1 MRLVSFSPDGEQML
15 RSGIETAAGIAD
27 TRQVAEL
34 AGFREH
40 DRIAL
45 TSTRA
50 ALALDRERLATLG
63 QTAESLTSELR
74 ERGAFHDRD
83 RVHLGPPIP
92 DPQKIICLG
101 LNYRDHAREAGLATP
116 SAPMFFAK
124 WANSLAGPTDPIVPP
139 RKTKQVDYEAEL
151 AVVIGDR
158 VYDVDADRALDHV
171 VGVMVL
177 NDVSARDLQL
187 ADNLWTGGKA
197 IDTFAPCGPALV
209 TLDEIDDIQGL
220 PVRTRVNGQTVQDG
234 NTADMIFGVAETIAF
249 LSQIMTLEP
258 GDIIATG
265 TPAGVGNA
273 RTPQLFLHPGDVIEI
288 EIEGVGAL
296 RNPIAETRSMSW
308 SSSLT
313 SSPSTSV

>member
-1 MRLVSFSPDGEQML
+1 MRLVSFRPDGDQLL

-27 TRQVAEL
+27 TRHVAEL
-34 AGFREH
+34 AGLGDH
-40 DRIAL
+40 DRFAL
-45 TSTRA
+45 RSTRA
-50 ALALDRERLATLG
+50 ALALGRERLGTLG
-63 QTAESLTSELR
+63 KTAESLTSELQ
-74 ERGAFHDRD
+74 ERGALHGRD
-83 RVHLGPPIP
+83 HVHLGPPIP

-101 LNYRDHAREAGLATP
+101 LNYRDHAREAGLAPP

-139 RKTKQVDYEAEL
+139 PTTKQVDYEAEL

-187 ADNLWTGGKA
+187 ANSLWTGGKA
-197 IDTFAPCGPALV
+197 IDTFAPCGPAVV
-209 TLDEIDDIQGL
+209 TLEEIEDIQAL
-220 PVRTRVNGQTVQDG
+220 PVRTRVNGQIVQDG

-265 TPAGVGNA
+265 TPAGVGNS
-273 RTPQLFLHPGDVIEI
+273 RTPQLFLHPGDIVEV
-288 EIEGVGAL
+288 EIEGVGTL
-296 RNPIAETRSMSW
+296 RNPVAEARSGSAAFGQ
-308 SSSLT
+308 
-313 SSPSTSV
+313 